1 MTGFYT
7 FKNEEFLFTVN
18 SVKFEGILQ
27 FLCTTKVD
35 GA

>member
-7 FKNEEFLFTVN
+7 FKNEEFLYTVN
-18 SVKFEGILQ
+18 IVKLEGIRQ